1 MGEGLKMWKWGNV
14 WKISMFKLVILEILW
29 EEVVFFPFTPENHLV
44 QKYDKSFWYYQYIY
58 YPDQGVSFGFLIFL
72 PAVGRISKLNSPAK
86 LDSIIGNI
94 QYRFQK

>member
-1 MGEGLKMWKWGNV
+1 MEMGKCMENLHVQAGDSRDSLGRGR
-14 WKISMFKLVILEILW
+14 
-29 EEVVFFPFTPENHLV
+29 FFPFTPENHLV

-94 QYRFQK
+94 QYRFQKGVTKY

>member
-1 MGEGLKMWKWGNV
+1 MEMGKCMENLHIQAGDSRDSLGRGR
-14 WKISMFKLVILEILW
+14 
-29 EEVVFFPFTPENHLV
+29 FFPFTPENHLV

-72 PAVGRISKLNSPAK
+72 PAFERISKLNSPAK

-94 QYRFQK
+94 